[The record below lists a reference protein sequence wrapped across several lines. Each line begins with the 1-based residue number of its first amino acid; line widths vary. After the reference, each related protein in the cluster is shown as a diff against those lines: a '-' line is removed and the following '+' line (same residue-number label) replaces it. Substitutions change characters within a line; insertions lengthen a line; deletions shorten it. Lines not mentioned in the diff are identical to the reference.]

1 MRKICIDDFALRKGQ
16 RYGTIMIDI
25 ETSRTVDI
33 LESRETAD
41 VAAWLKT
48 YPNIKV
54 VSRDGAIT
62 YAKAITES
70 HPKAIQVSDRF
81 HLLKNL
87 TDAAKSRIT
96 SLLGSK
102 FRIKASNEKVNSD
115 GSYFNTAIELA
126 ADLPERIHNASTK
139 KKQAVVDRVRELA
152 RNGYST
158 SAIAKETG
166 KSYGTVKKYSNENF
180 NPASVIYGDKL
191 NSKLKAH
198 TQEIDAMLRKGH
210 QFKEILAALRLK
222 GYDGAIS
229 TLKMYATRERRL
241 MKAATEKS
249 LENTELLERKWITK
263 LLYHSLEKVSEI
275 TQEQLRRVVR
285 EYPVIGN
292 ILDIV
297 HDFKDIL
304 SSKRVRKLKGWMK
317 RALLLGVDEIDSF
330 VNGISRD
337 LAAVKNAILLDYS
350 NGLAEGSVN
359 RLKVIKRIMY
369 GRCSFSLL
377 RNKLLPTD
385 FLSFN

>member
-1 MRKICIDDFALRKGQ
+1 
-16 RYGTIMIDI
+16 MIDI
-25 ETSRTVDI
+25 EKHKIVDI
-33 LESRETAD
+33 LESRETD
-41 VAAWLKT
+41 EVTKWLKT

-102 FRIKASNEKVNSD
+102 FRITIGNEKGKGD
-115 GSYFNTAIELA
+115 IYFNIPIELA

-139 KKQAVVDRVRELA
+139 RKQAVVERVRELA

-158 SAIAKETG
+158 SAIARETG
-166 KSYGTVKKYSNENF
+166 KSYGTVKKYSDENF

-191 NSKLKAH
+191 KSKLKAH
-198 TQEIDAMLRKGH
+198 TQEIDEMLRKGH
-210 QFKEILAALRLK
+210 QFKEILATLRLR

-229 TLKMYATRERRL
+229 TIKMYATRERRL
-241 MKAATEKS
+241 MKAAIEKS

-263 LLYHSLEKVSEI
+263 LLYHPLEKVNAI
-275 TQEQLRRVVR
+275 TQEQYGRVIR
-285 EYPVIGN
+285 EYPVIGSILN
-292 ILDIV
+292 IV
-297 HDFKDIL
+297 RDFREII
-304 SSKRVRKLKGWMK
+304 SSNRVRKLKGWMN
-317 RALLLGVDEIDSF
+317 RALRLGIDEIDSF

-337 LAAVKNAILLDYS
+337 FAAVKNAISLEFS
-350 NGLAEGSVN
+350 NGLAEGFVN
-359 RLKVIKRIMY
+359 KLKVIKRIMY

-377 RNKLLPTD
+377 RNTLLPAD
-385 FLSFN
+385 SLSFFN